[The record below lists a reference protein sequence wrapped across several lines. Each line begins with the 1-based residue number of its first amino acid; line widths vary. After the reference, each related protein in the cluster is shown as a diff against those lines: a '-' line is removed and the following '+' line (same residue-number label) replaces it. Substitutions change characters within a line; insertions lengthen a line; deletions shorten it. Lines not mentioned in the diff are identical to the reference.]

1 VVARQQQAK
10 SWELRAAMSMARLW
24 RDQGKREEARSL
36 LAPVY
41 AWFSEGYDTLD
52 LKEAKALLTSCRR
65 EPSNRLLTSWM
76 SAESDPRLYHVHVAR
91 NREPILEVLRRVLP
105 RQGLVLEVA
114 SGGGE
119 HAAYFAKMLP
129 TLLWQPT
136 DPDPRALASIA
147 AHRTATDAPNLLS
160 PLWLDAMSEQW
171 PIQRADALV
180 CINMIHITPW
190 AASKGLM
197 TGAERTGR
205 VAFSTSMVLTRSTVV
220 TPPRATKSSTLGC
233 ERRTLSG
240 VYGTSRRSRS
250 WRSVTDFP
258 WQRPYQCQ
266 LTI

>member
-1 VVARQQQAK
+1 
-10 SWELRAAMSMARLW
+10 MS
-24 RDQGKREEARSL
+24 EE
-36 LAPVY
+36 P
-41 AWFSEGYDTLD
+41 
-52 LKEAKALLTSCRR
+52 
-65 EPSNRLLTSWM
+65 
-76 SAESDPRLYHVHVAR
+76 DPRLYHAAR

-105 RQGLVLEVA
+105 PRGLVLEVA
-114 SGGGE
+114 SGSGE

-147 AHRTATDAPNLLS
+147 AHRTAADAPNLLS
-160 PLWLDAMSEQW
+160 QLWLDAMSEQW
-171 PIQRADALV
+171 PVQRADALV

-197 TGAERTGR
+197 TGAERTLRSGG
-205 VAFSTSMVLTRSTVV
+205 VLYLYGPTRSTVV

-240 VYGTSRRSRS
+240 VYGTSRRSPS